1 MKQDRRRWKVCFETN
16 YWGTQKGT
24 DPGEELRLDRE
35 FEWNGH
41 RWRIPAL
48 YRCRQG
54 LVVDFAMEVPQEEL
68 RAFMKKWG
76 IAEDGECTRTLTR
89 AEERQMEQENP
100 LDGGFCAELVLNGMR
115 LRPSDGCGVGYLPG
129 DAAGNDEAAELLF
142 HYGLEKT
149 KIWRFWRNS
158 YPWAT
163 KSRRSC
169 PKRFRT
175 LEVQM
180 EAELEQYRSECFRT
194 PVVGESVMVHD
205 AADGTAYR
213 LTVLGARSETLELPD
228 DDGWERPNCFC
239 LMTYRLTPKAE
250 NFFLDDCAEGD
261 HPRRRARPPI
271 DPERTALEK
280 KYGLEPQMEGDAA
293 IAVIGGAD
301 GPTAVFCTVRGET
314 EETTGAAA
322 ACSACYFEPVQLETI
337 TWQASFCRKPCA
349 DADVKLL

>member
-24 DPGEELRLDRE
+24 DPGEELCLDRE

-41 RWRIPAL
+41 RWQIPAL

-115 LRPSDGCGVGYLPG
+115 LRPSNGCGVGYLPG

-239 LMTYRLTPKAE
+239 LMT
-250 NFFLDDCAEGD
+250 
-261 HPRRRARPPI
+261 
-271 DPERTALEK
+271 TA
-280 KYGLEPQMEGDAA
+280 
-293 IAVIGGAD
+293 
-301 GPTAVFCTVRGET
+301 
-314 EETTGAAA
+314 
-322 ACSACYFEPVQLETI
+322 
-337 TWQASFCRKPCA
+337 
-349 DADVKLL
+349 

>member
-24 DPGEELRLDRE
+24 DPGEELCLDRE

-41 RWRIPAL
+41 RWQIPAL

-142 HYGLEKT
+142 HYGL
-149 KIWRFWRNS
+149 
-158 YPWAT
+158 
-163 KSRRSC
+163 
-169 PKRFRT
+169 
-175 LEVQM
+175 
-180 EAELEQYRSECFRT
+180 
-194 PVVGESVMVHD
+194 
-205 AADGTAYR
+205 
-213 LTVLGARSETLELPD
+213 
-228 DDGWERPNCFC
+228 
-239 LMTYRLTPKAE
+239 
-250 NFFLDDCAEGD
+250 
-261 HPRRRARPPI
+261 
-271 DPERTALEK
+271 
-280 KYGLEPQMEGDAA
+280 
-293 IAVIGGAD
+293 
-301 GPTAVFCTVRGET
+301 
-314 EETTGAAA
+314 
-322 ACSACYFEPVQLETI
+322 
-337 TWQASFCRKPCA
+337 
-349 DADVKLL
+349 

>member
-1 MKQDRRRWKVCFETN
+1 
-16 YWGTQKGT
+16 
-24 DPGEELRLDRE
+24 
-35 FEWNGH
+35 
-41 RWRIPAL
+41 
-48 YRCRQG
+48 
-54 LVVDFAMEVPQEEL
+54 
-68 RAFMKKWG
+68 
-76 IAEDGECTRTLTR
+76 
-89 AEERQMEQENP
+89 MEQENP

-142 HYGLEKT
+142 HYGLERT

-314 EETTGAAA
+314 EETNGAAA

>member
-24 DPGEELRLDRE
+24 DPGEELCLDRE

-41 RWRIPAL
+41 RWQIPAL

-115 LRPSDGCGVGYLPG
+115 LRPSNGCGVGYLPG

-149 KIWRFWRNS
+149 KIGQRKAGEAAQNGSARWKYKWKQSWNS
-158 YPWAT
+158 IGASVSGPLWWG
-163 KSRRSC
+163 SR
-169 PKRFRT
+169 
-175 LEVQM
+175 
-180 EAELEQYRSECFRT
+180 
-194 PVVGESVMVHD
+194 
-205 AADGTAYR
+205 
-213 LTVLGARSETLELPD
+213 
-228 DDGWERPNCFC
+228 
-239 LMTYRLTPKAE
+239 
-250 NFFLDDCAEGD
+250 
-261 HPRRRARPPI
+261 
-271 DPERTALEK
+271 
-280 KYGLEPQMEGDAA
+280 
-293 IAVIGGAD
+293 
-301 GPTAVFCTVRGET
+301 
-314 EETTGAAA
+314 
-322 ACSACYFEPVQLETI
+322 
-337 TWQASFCRKPCA
+337 
-349 DADVKLL
+349 

>member
-1 MKQDRRRWKVCFETN
+1 MKQDHRRWKVCFGTN

-24 DPGEELRLDRE
+24 DP
-35 FEWNGH
+35 
-41 RWRIPAL
+41 
-48 YRCRQG
+48 
-54 LVVDFAMEVPQEEL
+54 MEVPQEEL

-169 PKRFRT
+169 
-175 LEVQM
+175 LSIDG
-180 EAELEQYRSECFRT
+180 AGC
-194 PVVGESVMVHD
+194 PVGN
-205 AADGTAYR
+205 A
-213 LTVLGARSETLELPD
+213 GAP
-228 DDGWERPNCFC
+228 G
-239 LMTYRLTPKAE
+239 
-250 NFFLDDCAEGD
+250 
-261 HPRRRARPPI
+261 
-271 DPERTALEK
+271 
-280 KYGLEPQMEGDAA
+280 
-293 IAVIGGAD
+293 
-301 GPTAVFCTVRGET
+301 
-314 EETTGAAA
+314 
-322 ACSACYFEPVQLETI
+322 
-337 TWQASFCRKPCA
+337 
-349 DADVKLL
+349 